1 MDDALTKS
9 SAKRRN
15 GGEKWAAI
23 IHNPIKIDRTIFQNA
38 LETFNKKHGWSD
50 HRWYTTSVE
59 DPGGEITKKAIE
71 AGASLVIAAGGDG
84 TVRAVAH
91 ALVGSGIPM
100 AIVPVGTG
108 NLLAIN
114 LDIPTD
120 LKQAVEIAFTGS
132 ETPVDI
138 GIVEIF
144 NEQKFSVS
152 DQPFLVMAGIGADA
166 EMIRNTPSGFKK
178 TFGWLGYIFGGLAA
192 LAKQKSFSLHYE
204 LSDGREEFIT
214 AHSFLIGN
222 CGKLPAGLELIPHAA
237 IDDGILDLV
246 AVRPGGFFGWARVWS
261 EIVLRRKGKKSSTGV
276 GQKINTDDGKIRA
289 LRYIRTEG
297 AIIRTEEPIPV
308 ELDGDFF
315 GPAIALKVA
324 VLPGAINVRVREKR
338 LSELE
343 TAQ

>member
-38 LETFNKKHGWSD
+38 LETF
-50 HRWYTTSVE
+50 
-59 DPGGEITKKAIE
+59 
-71 AGASLVIAAGGDG
+71 
-84 TVRAVAH
+84 
-91 ALVGSGIPM
+91 
-100 AIVPVGTG
+100 
-108 NLLAIN
+108 
-114 LDIPTD
+114 
-120 LKQAVEIAFTGS
+120 
-132 ETPVDI
+132 
-138 GIVEIF
+138 
-144 NEQKFSVS
+144 
-152 DQPFLVMAGIGADA
+152 
-166 EMIRNTPSGFKK
+166 KK

-204 LSDGREEFIT
+204 LSDGRKEFIT

-222 CGKLPAGLELIPHAA
+222 CGRLPAGLELIPHAA

-276 GQKINTDDGKIRA
+276 GQKINTDDGEIRT
-289 LRYIRTEG
+289 LRYLRTKG
-297 AIIRTEEPIPV
+297 AIIRTEKPIPV

-315 GPAIALKVA
+315 GPAIALKVD
-324 VLPGAINVRVREKR
+324 VLPGAVNVRVR
-338 LSELE
+338 
-343 TAQ
+343 